1 MKGEEDSSFSASAVL
16 LMATSRRHQRN
27 LSGSQYQF
35 LGYLCLFTHYR

>member
-1 MKGEEDSSFSASAVL
+1 MKGEEDSRDSASAVL

-35 LGYLCLFTHYR
+35 LILSMSFTHYR